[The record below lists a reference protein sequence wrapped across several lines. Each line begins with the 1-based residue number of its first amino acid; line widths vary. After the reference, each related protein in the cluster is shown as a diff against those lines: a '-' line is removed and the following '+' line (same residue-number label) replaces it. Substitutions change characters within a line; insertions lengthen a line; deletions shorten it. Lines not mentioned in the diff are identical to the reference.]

1 MDAVD
6 ASFGPRHRLHSN
18 RDYGRIFNRQLKA
31 AGRWLVLL
39 LRPYGRPGEAPGPA
53 RLGVMISAKTAD
65 TAVRRHQ
72 LKRWMREV
80 FRLRLKIALAG
91 HDAVVLFRANPP
103 AETRSADLE
112 RELMALVPKA
122 LTATPQPERRGHRR
136 GSAPAKAA
144 NKPAKT
150 GSQ

>member
-1 MDAVD
+1 MDVD
-6 ASFGPRHRLHSN
+6 ASYGPEHRLHSN
-18 RDYGRIFNRQLKA
+18 RDYGRIFNRQQKA

-39 LRPYGRPGEAPGPA
+39 LRPRGRPGEPPGLA
-53 RLGVMISAKTAD
+53 RVGVMISAKTAD

-80 FRLRLKIALAG
+80 FRLRLKTALAG

-103 AETRSADLE
+103 AEARAELE

-122 LTATPQPERRGHRR
+122 LAATPQPERRGQRR
-136 GSAPAKAA
+136 GAAPAKAA
-144 NKPAKT
+144 PAKPAIAAPR
-150 GSQ
+150 